1 MASDGSAAD
10 GASSGPTQDAVG
22 GSGVASVGDLAALG
36 QMAPHEVIAQVL
48 KEALPYIE
56 ALRGHFL
63 VIKLG
68 GSTLETQRDAL
79 EDIVWLRSLGAQ
91 PVLVHGGGP
100 EINTWLERLGIP
112 HRFERGLRVTDAE
125 TLDVVR
131 MALAGKVNGEL
142 VQLLGRLGGSAVGL
156 SGLDGGLLRAQPISP
171 ELGFV
176 GEVVAVEPGPIE
188 TLSKAGYIPVVAPLA
203 LGPDG
208 EALNVNADDAAAD
221 LARGLR
227 AAKLLYIS
235 DVPGILDPDGQL
247 LSVLSDD
254 DVRRLIAEGV
264 ISGGMIPKAE
274 ACLRALDA
282 TPRVHIVDGGEPH
295 VLIRELFTHRGAGT
309 MIERARPTQGS

>member
-1 MASDGSAAD
+1 M
-10 GASSGPTQDAVG
+10 
-22 GSGVASVGDLAALG
+22 ASVGDLAALG
-36 QMAPHEVIAQVL
+36 QMMPHEVIAQVL

-56 ALRGHFL
+56 KLRGHFL

-68 GSTLETQRDAL
+68 GSTLENQRDAL
-79 EDIVWLRSLGAQ
+79 EDIVWLRSLGAL

-100 EINTWLERLGIP
+100 EINAWLERLGIP
-112 HRFERGLRVTDAE
+112 HRFQRGLRVTDAD

-142 VQLLGRLGGSAVGL
+142 VQALTRLGGAAVGL
-156 SGLDGGLLRAQPISP
+156 TGLDGELLRARRISP

-176 GEVVAVEPGPIE
+176 GEVIAVEPGPVR
-188 TLSKAGYIPVVAPLA
+188 TLSEAGYIPVVAPLA
-203 LGPDG
+203 LGPEG

-221 LARGLR
+221 LARGLH

-235 DVPGILDPDGQL
+235 DVPGILDAEGEL
-247 LSVLSDD
+247 LSVLTDSA
-254 DVRRLIAEGV
+254 VRRLIAEGV
-264 ISGGMIPKAE
+264 IKGGMIPKAE

-282 TPRVHIVDGGEPH
+282 TDRVHIVDGGEPH

-309 MIERARPTQGS
+309 MIERAQDAPAGRG